1 MIARRIPRPAALAAL
16 LLATGCTS
24 TPPTLYAWG
33 QYEPLVYASYAS
45 PGKVP
50 AAEQLA
56 LLQQDID
63 EAAASGR
70 RVPPGVR
77 AYMGYLLAEEGK
89 PDAAR
94 VQFLAEKVAFP
105 ESAVFMDRLIEGI
118 GGKP

>member
-1 MIARRIPRPAALAAL
+1 MIARHLRTLCALCAL
-16 LLATGCTS
+16 LLAAGCAS
-24 TPPTLYAWG
+24 TPSTLYAWG

-45 PGKVP
+45 PGKIP
-50 AAEQLA
+50 AGEQLA
-56 LLQQDID
+56 LLQQDLD
-63 EAAASGR
+63 EAAASGK

-94 VQFLAEKVAFP
+94 TQFLAEKVAFP

-118 GGKP
+118 GGTP